1 MLFRTLKR
9 MIAQG
14 NLDGLEE
21 KMDIFYAAG
30 RLSAGEYNALCG
42 LLAEKKAEAANG
54 DH

>member
-9 MIAQG
+9 MIALG

-30 RLSAGEYNALCG
+30 KLSTDEYDTLCG